1 MKIIKNIIIWSIIA
15 VILQSAVF
23 FTADKYYK
31 NSLMNTKTTEV
42 KIEDKSTNTKNID
55 INIPSSATKVE
66 SSFDGEYLSYYENN
80 ILNVINT
87 SNGEK
92 ETVPAEK
99 NNRQIYSKW
108 LPDINIIILCEK
120 SIENPTEVSIY
131 TYNAENNSKKSPTD
145 SANVNIKF
153 HLSSSKDKISDIE
166 FSTAMN
172 TFYIKTLKTNG
183 NSDIFFNDVNGNMNH
198 LITSTEIGTIK
209 AFKNIPGLIYE
220 NLSDNV
226 ITFTNNKKS
235 IDNENY
241 CILSTDD
248 NENIYIGILKDST
261 VTKILYGSREA
272 DISKWYSID
281 IETPVNKDNIIM
293 NKENLYIKYPENSYI
308 LNKQNNKKT
317 IYKGNFLAITSSEVL
332 SLENGKLQRTKLN

>member
-1 MKIIKNIIIWSIIA
+1 MRIIKNILIWSVVA

-23 FTADKYYK
+23 FAADRYYK
-31 NSLMNTKTTEV
+31 KSLMNTKTTEV
-42 KIEDKSTNTKNID
+42 KIEDKNTNTKDIT

-80 ILNVINT
+80 VLNVINT
-87 SNGEK
+87 SNGKK
-92 ETVPAEK
+92 EIVSVEK
-99 NNRQIYSKW
+99 NNKQIYSKW

-120 SIENPTEVSIY
+120 SIESPTEVSIY
-131 TYNAENNSKKSPTD
+131 TYDAENNSKKSPTD

-153 HLSSSKDKISDIE
+153 DLSSSKDKISDIE
-166 FSTAMN
+166 FSTAMS
-172 TFYIKTLKTNG
+172 TFYIKTLKANG

-198 LITSTEIGTIK
+198 LIKSTEIGTIK
-209 AFKNIPGLIYE
+209 TFKNLPGLLYE
-220 NLSDNV
+220 DLSNNV
-226 ITFTNNKKS
+226 ITFTNDKKS

-248 NENIYIGILKDST
+248 NENVYIGVLKDNT

-272 DISKWYSID
+272 AVSQWYSMD

-308 LNKQNNKKT
+308 INKQNNEKT
-317 IYKGNFLAITSSEVL
+317 DYKGTLLAITNTEVL
-332 SLENGKLQRTKLN
+332 SIENGKLVRTKLN